1 MNNAIFK
8 VKEFKNEPILE
19 YNIGSKE
26 RQELENKLA
35 DLKSQNLEIPLVI
48 GGKEI
53 RTGKTQK
60 CIIPHNKNK
69 SVGYYHVASM
79 AAFTASLTSFSEAT

>member
-8 VKEFKNEPILE
+8 VEEFKNEPILE
-19 YNIGSKE
+19 YNIGSIE

-35 DLKSQNLEIPLVI
+35 ELKNGNLEIPIII

-53 RTGKTQK
+53 RTNKTAK
-60 CIIPHNKNK
+60 CIIPHDKNK
-69 SVGYYHVASM
+69 SIGYYH
-79 AAFTASLTSFSEAT
+79 F